1 MKPCTAARTNFTK
14 ATTKWFVN
22 SDKPLMY
29 GRTAVDLI
37 SVAGSLSDAC
47 RLLDFVMLYVGETGR
62 CPDMKHSYCCLRC
75 MCINNLYSGLPNR
88 LQCI

>member
-1 MKPCTAARTNFTK
+1 
-14 ATTKWFVN
+14 
-22 SDKPLMY
+22 MY

-62 CPDMKHSYCCLRC
+62 CPDMKH
-75 MCINNLYSGLPNR
+75 
-88 LQCI
+88 